1 MSSVINKIIDILVKP
16 ANIAILAAVF
26 LVSSFVFLLNF
37 VPKKLMFKANLKTL
51 VNFLDS
57 YNFILFLVI
66 IISMFFLIVQGVSV
80 LMKKHEHKKMVL
92 DIRKKQETLFND
104 KMAWKILETMYE
116 NHPNP
121 TRLHMQN
128 QKVKLLS
135 QYGLIVRASNQSYIT
150 FYDDINNP
158 RFPFILQTVAEDRL
172 REKIGEK

>member
-16 ANIAILAAVF
+16 VNIAFLLAVF

-51 VNFLDS
+51 VSFLDS
-57 YNFILFLVI
+57 YNFILFLI
-66 IISMFFLIVQGVSV
+66 IIVSMFFLIVQGVSV
-80 LMKKHEHKKMVL
+80 LIKKHEHRKMVRDL
-92 DIRKKQETLFND
+92 RKKQETLFND
-104 KMAWKILETMYE
+104 KMVWKILETMYE

-121 TRLHMQN
+121 TRLHIQN
-128 QKVKLLS
+128 QKVRLLS
-135 QYGLIVRASNQSYIT
+135 QYGLIVLASTESYID

-158 RFPFILQTVAEDRL
+158 RYPFILQTVAEDRL

>member
-80 LMKKHEHKKMVL
+80 LMKK
-92 DIRKKQETLFND
+92 
-104 KMAWKILETMYE
+104 
-116 NHPNP
+116 
-121 TRLHMQN
+121 
-128 QKVKLLS
+128 
-135 QYGLIVRASNQSYIT
+135 
-150 FYDDINNP
+150 
-158 RFPFILQTVAEDRL
+158 
-172 REKIGEK
+172 